1 MIKFKG
7 VGVELFIRFIV
18 LLRWRG
24 GGRWCGD
31 YWSGGWRGELWE

>member
-7 VGVELFIRFIV
+7 VGVELFIRYIV

-24 GGRWCGD
+24 WRWCGD